1 MDATCVTGEECLD
14 PIRRVIGI
22 RTVVKCLSIKCYM
35 LVVDFLVLS
44 DEFIDYEA

>member
-22 RTVVKCLSIKCYM
+22 RTVSSAELM
-35 LVVDFLVLS
+35 LLLVVDF
-44 DEFIDYEA
+44 